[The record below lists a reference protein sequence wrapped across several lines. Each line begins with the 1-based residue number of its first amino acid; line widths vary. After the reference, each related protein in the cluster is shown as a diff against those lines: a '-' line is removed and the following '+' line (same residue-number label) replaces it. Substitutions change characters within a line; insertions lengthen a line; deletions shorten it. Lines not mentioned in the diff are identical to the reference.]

1 MAGTSYTRQSTLT
14 DGDTITAALFND
26 EYNKL
31 VSAFAYTTTGT
42 TGHQHDGGAAE
53 GGNIHTIGDQN
64 FLNKIVVD
72 SSNNRWGVFVE
83 VGGSAVEQIR
93 IQDGAIVP
101 VTDSDI
107 DLGTSSLE
115 FKDGYFDGTIH
126 VDTLDVDAN
135 ATIAG
140 TLGVTGNTTVGGT
153 LGITGNTTIGG
164 TLVVTGTTTLNGGTL
179 TLGDAASDNVVFGA
193 DVNSNI
199 IPNTDSA
206 FDLGSSS
213 QEWRDLYLDG
223 TAHIDT
229 LDVDVNAT
237 IAGTLGVTGVLTASS
252 LDISGDIDVD
262 GTTNLDVVDI
272 DGAVDMAS
280 TLAVAGIVTA
290 NAGVK
295 VDNIT
300 IDGTEIDSSGALTL
314 DVAGNITLDA
324 DGGTVTFAD
333 AGSSLGTI
341 TSSGYSGTAA
351 VATTVTITD
360 NENTNEN
367 NAIVFTAGGDLDG
380 GNLGLESDGD
390 LYYNPSTSTL
400 TVPNVSVSGTFTT
413 VNSVTMDSNNAVI
426 FEGSTADAH
435 ETTLT
440 SVDATADRTITLPN
454 VSGTV
459 PVLAVASNT
468 QITST
473 PEELNALDGITA
485 VVGELNALDI
495 GSTAVGTAVASKAV
509 ILDSNKDYTGIR
521 NLTIT
526 GELDAATLDVSGA
539 IDVAGTTNLD
549 VVDID
554 GAVDI
559 SGNLNMS
566 GSGLIRTTDGSA
578 ANPGIRI
585 GVDNDNGIYRPSNNT
600 IGFSTAGTERMHID
614 AAGIDVTGTVTA
626 TGTSVFASLDISGD
640 IDVDGTTNLDVV
652 DIDGAVDM
660 ASTLAVAG
668 VVTANAGVVV
678 DNITIDGTQID
689 LSSGDLTLDV
699 AGLIVLDAGNQGVVQ
714 IKDDGTVYGTLF
726 KSGSNFFIESNISD
740 GDISFRGSDGGS
752 NVTALTLDM
761 SAAGAATFNAA
772 INVGGTI
779 TGDDGLTIDGGAGNA
794 FLSVGSNTGSWVW
807 KNYQDSHKLAL
818 EDSDGTG
825 EVLNFS
831 TSGVASFSNN
841 IVTSS
846 GKVIVGSTSSVFTNS
861 IISAT
866 SSTGPVVGA
875 QSTAA
880 AHYAGGFHN
889 TASGAV
895 DLVAFYT
902 GSGALAGSIETG
914 SSGEFIIESS
924 ISDKDLVFKGN
935 DGGSAIT
942 ALTLDMSTGGTA
954 YFGDDVRLTDNHA
967 IRLGT
972 DGDIVFYHDNSN
984 GYLENGT
991 GNLTLDVTGVI
1002 VLDADNAG
1010 VIQLKDG
1017 GTHYGSFFTSS
1028 DALNIQSNV
1037 NNGEMLF
1044 KGVDGGSGITALT
1057 LDMSAA
1063 GAATFNAGVFAGSAS
1078 SFPSIKIN
1086 NNSYI
1091 GSANNAT
1098 AIQIATSGAVTFSSA
1113 ITALSASTSVVT
1125 AYLANSNSSIANS
1138 ASSILYLQT
1147 SGDAAIQDG
1156 YKMVTFADSDTVLGS
1171 ISTAATSSN
1180 VAYNTSSDERLK
1192 ENIVDMPSQLANIL
1206 KVQPRQFD
1214 WKKHGNTS
1222 TGFIAQELHK
1232 TYPEAVSVG
1241 LEDEKKNPWSVDY
1254 GRLTPYIIKAMQEQ
1268 QTLIESLTAR
1278 ITALEE

>member
-1 MAGTSYTRQSTLT
+1 MATFVNDLRLT
-14 DGDTITAALFND
+14 ELATG
-26 EYNKL
+26 EG
-31 VSAFAYTTTGT
+31 SGSWGTTT
-42 TGHQHDGGAAE
+42 
-53 GGNIHTIGDQN
+53 N
-64 FLNKIVVD
+64 V
-72 SSNNRWGVFVE
+72 
-83 VGGSAVEQIR
+83 
-93 IQDGAIVP
+93 
-101 VTDSDI
+101 
-107 DLGTSSLE
+107 SLE
-115 FKDGYFDGTIH
+115 LIGEALGYATQQVFGS
-126 VDTLDVDAN
+126 DAN
-135 ATIAG
+135 AT
-140 TLGVTGNTTVGGT
+140 TTVADG
-153 LGITGNTTIGG
+153 
-164 TLVVTGTTTLNGGTL
+164 
-179 TLGDAASDNVVFGA
+179 ASDPARAMYFKVTSAGNLTA
-193 DVNSNI
+193 TRTCTI
-199 IPNTDSA
+199 APNTVSRVMFIENA
-206 FDLGSSS
+206 TSGSQSIAIS
-213 QEWRDLYLDG
+213 QGSGANVTILTGKTAVVYLDG
-223 TAHIDT
+223 AGSAAAVVDAMAGVDPGVTDT
-229 LDVDVNAT
+229 LT
-237 IAGTLGVTGVLTASS
+237 EVL
-252 LDISGDIDVD
+252 
-262 GTTNLDVVDI
+262 
-272 DGAVDMAS
+272 
-280 TLAVAGIVTA
+280 
-290 NAGVK
+290 
-295 VDNIT
+295 
-300 IDGTEIDSSGALTL
+300 
-314 DVAGNITLDA
+314 VAGNASGGTNIELSTTDKVQFRDAAIYINSSA
-324 DGGTVTFAD
+324 DGQLDIVAD
-333 AGSSLGTI
+333 TEIQIA
-341 TSSGYSGTAA
+341 
-351 VATTVTITD
+351 ATTI
-360 NENTNEN
+360 
-367 NAIVFTAGGDLDG
+367 
-380 GNLGLESDGD
+380 
-390 LYYNPSTSTL
+390 
-400 TVPNVSVSGTFTT
+400 
-413 VNSVTMDSNNAVI
+413 
-426 FEGSTADAH
+426 
-435 ETTLT
+435 
-440 SVDATADRTITLPN
+440 
-454 VSGTV
+454 
-459 PVLAVASNT
+459 
-468 QITST
+468 
-473 PEELNALDGITA
+473 
-485 VVGELNALDI
+485 DI
-495 GSTAVGTAVASKAV
+495 
-509 ILDSNKDYTGIR
+509 N
-521 NLTIT
+521 
-526 GELDAATLDVSGA
+526 
-539 IDVAGTTNLD
+539 
-549 VVDID
+549 
-554 GAVDI
+554 
-559 SGNLNMS
+559 
-566 GSGLIRTTDGSA
+566 
-578 ANPGIRI
+578 
-585 GVDNDNGIYRPSNNT
+585 
-600 IGFSTAGTERMHID
+600 
-614 AAGIDVTGTVTA
+614 
-626 TGTSVFASLDISGD
+626 
-640 IDVDGTTNLDVV
+640 
-652 DIDGAVDM
+652 GAVDM

-678 DNITIDGTQID
+678 DNITIDGTTIA

-831 TSGVASFSNN
+831 TSGAASFSNN

-1192 ENIVDMPSQLANIL
+1192 ENIVDMPSQLENIL

-1214 WKKHGNTS
+1214 WKKHGNTA

-1241 LEDEKKNPWSVDY
+1241 LEDETQDPWSVDY

-1268 QTLIESLTAR
+1268 QTLIETLTAR